1 MRQSWQMWSGAVH
14 TDVIDAIKQRAE
26 EVAFQ
31 NATIFSGE
39 EKNDDIRRSQVKW
52 LSHDNATKQFLWQ
65 YIQQANRNAFGF
77 NIDNLG
83 DIQYTEYEET
93 DEGHYDWHH
102 DINWSQDR
110 AYDRKL
116 SITVQLTDGSEYE
129 GGQFEFSEVA
139 NPDPGASKKLGTVLV
154 FPSYLKHR
162 VTPVT
167 KGKRI
172 SLVGWFEGPRWK

>member
-1 MRQSWQMWSGAVH
+1 MWSGAVH

>member
-1 MRQSWQMWSGAVH
+1 MRQNWQMWSGAIQP
-14 TDVIDAIKQRAE
+14 DVIDAIKKRAE
-26 EVAFQ
+26 DVPQ
-31 NATIFSGE
+31 QDATIFSGE
-39 EKNDDIRRSQVKW
+39 EKNDGIRRSQVKW
-52 LSHDNATKQFLWQ
+52 LSHDNAVRQFLWQ

-77 NIDNLG
+77 DIDNVG
-83 DIQYTEYEET
+83 DIQYTEYDEA

-102 DINWSQDR
+102 DINWAEDK
-110 AYDRKL
+110 AYSRKL
-116 SITVQLTDGSEYE
+116 SITVQLTDSSDYE
-129 GGQFEFSEVA
+129 GGNFEFAEVPT
-139 NPDPGASKKLGTVLV
+139 PDAEAYKKLGTALI